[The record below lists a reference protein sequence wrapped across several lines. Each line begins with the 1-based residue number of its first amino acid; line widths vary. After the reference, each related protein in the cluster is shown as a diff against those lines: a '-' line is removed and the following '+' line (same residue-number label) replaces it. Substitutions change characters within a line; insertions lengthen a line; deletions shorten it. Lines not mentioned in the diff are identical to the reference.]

1 MAAVAR
7 TTDSTFGICYTH
19 NPPLS
24 IGGSITGGSGSSY
37 ADGLA
42 VARVGDTVTAGC
54 GHTGNIDSGAG
65 TTYDEG
71 KAVARNGDPFSGT
84 YVGNI
89 TSGSGTTFAV

>member
-7 TTDSTFGICYTH
+7 KTDSTFGICYAH
-19 NPPLS
+19 KSPLP

-42 VARVGDTVTAGC
+42 IARVGDTVTAGC
-54 GHTGNIDSGAG
+54 GHTGSIDSGAS

-71 KAVARNGDPFSGT
+71 SAVARNGDPFSGD

-89 TSGSGTTFAV
+89 TSCSGTTFAV